1 VQLQRI
7 AIRTLVVLA
16 CLSLA
21 AAASAA
27 DPQKKDGARPVGL
40 NRKVAEKLLQA
51 YELLEEDQYDA
62 SLAIVDEVARRR
74 KLGPPELAQIHRFR
88 GYIFVNKGLS
98 EEASAEFEKCLAQN
112 ALDLAAEQVTTYS
125 LAQLYTQLGNYDRA
139 LELVER
145 FFQRE
150 EAPRPDAYFLKAMI
164 LVQQDRFAD
173 ALEPARTAVEQSPQP
188 KESWLQTLMVIYS
201 QTKDYPNLAA
211 TLERLIALNP
221 TKKLYWVQLAAVHK
235 QLEHDARALAA
246 LQLAELAGLLTE
258 DREYRQLA
266 RLLFLRELPY
276 RCATGIEQAAAGQ
289 KIAPD
294 AEAYRLLA
302 NCYLAAREGERAL
315 EPLARAGE
323 LAPDGEM
330 YLLLGQ
336 LHLQRERFEPA
347 LDALHKALA
356 KATPP
361 QRAPIQLLIGV
372 AELGSDDFAGAERAF
387 HAARSDERVG
397 RAAESYLKYL
407 SEQRARR
414 EQQKLLQTAARGA
427 GFTESPH
434 GLHPKVEPGS

>member
-1 VQLQRI
+1 VQ
-7 AIRTLVVLA
+7 IRLMTLRALA
-16 CLSLA
+16 LLA
-21 AAASAA
+21 ALAFVGDASGA
-27 DPQKKDGARPVGL
+27 DAQQKDEAKPVGL
-40 NRKVAEKLLQA
+40 NRKVAEKLLRA
-51 YELLEEDQYDA
+51 YELLEKDQYDE
-62 SLAIVDEVARRR
+62 SLAVVDAVARRR

-88 GYIFVNKGLS
+88 GYIFVNQGHTEK
-98 EEASAEFEKCLAQN
+98 ATKEFEQCLAQN

-139 LELVER
+139 LELVDR

-150 EAPRPDAYFLKAMI
+150 ETPRPDAYFLKAMI
-164 LVQQDRFAD
+164 LVQQDRFAE
-173 ALEPARTAVEQSPQP
+173 ALEPARTAVERSEQP

-201 QTKDYPNLAA
+201 QVKDYPNLAT

-235 QLEHDARALAA
+235 QLEHDAEALAS
-246 LQLAELAGLLTE
+246 LQLAELAGLLSD

-266 RLLFLRELPY
+266 RLLYVREQPY
-276 RCATGIEQAAAGQ
+276 ECAGEIEKAAEKQ
-289 KIAPD
+289 KLAPD
-294 AEAYRLLA
+294 AESYRLLA

-336 LHLQRERFEPA
+336 LQLQRERFEPA

-356 KATPP
+356 KATPV
-361 QRAPIQLLIGV
+361 QRAPIQLMIGV
-372 AELGSDDFAGAERAF
+372 AELGSQDFAGAERAF
-387 HAARSDERVG
+387 HAAQSDERVG
-397 RAAESYLKYL
+397 RAAQSYLKYL

-414 EQQKLLQTAARGA
+414 EQQKLLQTAAREDA
-427 GFTESPH
+427 FTESPH
-434 GLHPKVEPGS
+434 GRHALVEPGS